1 MTENRNRA
9 EEAFS
14 KLFGEEASEEQRL
27 RIMEVQRALGLPR
40 NDAMWCILVALGF
53 HLQLFEKIPGKIVE
67 TLETSVDLAKERVQ
81 VLTEEAKAEAMEGL
95 VESVKAILPK
105 VSAEVAEHEKLKWRT
120 RSLVSLA
127 ILLAV
132 LSVTMVGVTK
142 VSFDQGFKAGAR
154 ADPNVVEWAT
164 SPSGTNA
171 RALDG
176 RGLLQTITQVQLN
189 WMTSL
194 EGQRGYQLA
203 RNGTVRELEEKGIE
217 WLLGEKV
224 EWARKIDEAGH
235 LDSDTLD
242 KLNWLAGREGRELYQ
257 AATAGALLDFQKRDI
272 IWLVSERGVLSR
284 RMDELGYIR
293 ADTLSKLQWL
303 DTRDGREIYAL
314 AQKGNR
320 DQWRGFVETVRSCS
334 NRPGGL
340 RGLLGG

>member
-1 MTENRNRA
+1 MTENRSKA
-9 EEAFS
+9 EEAFN
-14 KLFGEEASEEQRL
+14 KLFGEDASDGQRR
-27 RIMEVQRALGLPR
+27 RIMAVQEALGIPKT
-40 NDAMWCILVALGF
+40 DAMWSVLVVLEF
-53 HLQLFEKIPGKIVE
+53 HTQLYEKIPAKIIEALEAGVE
-67 TLETSVDLAKERVQ
+67 QAKHRVR
-81 VLTEEAKAEAMEGL
+81 VLIEEARAKAMEGL
-95 VESVKAILPK
+95 VDSVKGILPE
-105 VSAEVAEHEKLKWRT
+105 VSAEVAEREKLKWRT
-120 RSLVSLA
+120 RFLVSLA
-127 ILLAV
+127 ILLGV

-176 RGLLQTITQVQLN
+176 RGLLQTITREQLN

-203 RNGTVRELEEKGIE
+203 RNGTVRELDEKGIE
-217 WLLGEKV
+217 WLLSEKV

-257 AATAGALLDFQKRDI
+257 AATAGALLEFQKRDI

-293 ADTLSKLQWL
+293 GDTLSKLQWL